1 MNKITNV
8 LENGS
13 LGDGR
18 VWHLHYNLFRLCQGG
33 QLTTETVA
41 DISQYIS
48 INVGG
53 SGAEYEPL
61 SRSL

>member
-1 MNKITNV
+1 MFSRIDLSEMVGHGICTTIFSDHARMVN
-8 LENGS
+8 
-13 LGDGR
+13 
-18 VWHLHYNLFRLCQGG
+18 